1 MMVSARLV
9 GILLISLVVD
19 ATSNLAVAGQR
30 WEVEAHGGALVSS
43 NPTSGTSA
51 LPLPGPDIPLGA
63 TSITRRVPSWY
74 FGDGAAILN
83 QILGALSPVKVVP
96 LDPVLQGA
104 LAERQSGVSYGVR
117 VDRVLTPRFVLELS
131 LDGSQNPLAVRSS
144 LKAAVDVSQASFLAT
159 WNRLLDGPARGAQAV
174 TADATLDD
182 ERGHQIV
189 TSGTLLVNLSSSKT
203 FTPYVAAGAGYIA
216 ARGGGPAI
224 TLVGNYD
231 FPFPPVAIGVTGAG
245 QFHFNETDR
254 VKIQSVV
261 QSSVTGVF
269 GGGVKYA
276 LGDRWGVR
284 ADLRDYVSRNGI
296 RTTVTTNPTTASS
309 GSGIAT
315 FLLAAN
321 APSLVFSA
329 TPLSLSTLSSTIN
342 DFRTFTGGGIVNQ
355 VNVSAGVYWRF

>member
-1 MMVSARLV
+1 MSSARLV
-9 GILLISLVVD
+9 GILLVPLIVEATASL
-19 ATSNLAVAGQR
+19 AIAGQR
-30 WEVEAHGGALVSS
+30 WEVEAHGGALLSS
-43 NPTSGTSA
+43 NPTSGTTA

-83 QILGALSPVKVVP
+83 QILGALSPVKIVP
-96 LDPVLQGA
+96 LDPILQSPI
-104 LAERQSGVSYGVR
+104 AERQSGVSYGVR
-117 VDRVLTPRFVLELS
+117 VDRSLTPRFALEFA
-131 LDGSQNPLAVRSS
+131 LDGSQNPLALRSS
-144 LKAAVDVSQASFLAT
+144 LKNAVDVSQASFLAT
-159 WNRLLDGPARGAQAV
+159 WNRLLDGPARSAQTV
-174 TADATLDD
+174 TSDATLDD
-182 ERGHQIV
+182 KRGHHLV
-189 TSGTLLVNLSSSKT
+189 TSGVLLVNLGSSQT

-231 FPFPPVAIGVTGAG
+231 FPFPPVPIGVTGAG
-245 QFHFNETDR
+245 QFRFNETDN
-254 VKIQSVV
+254 VKVQSVMEN
-261 QSSVTGVF
+261 SVTGVV

-309 GSGIAT
+309 GSGVAT

-342 DFRTFTGGGIVNQ
+342 DFRTFTGRGIVNQ